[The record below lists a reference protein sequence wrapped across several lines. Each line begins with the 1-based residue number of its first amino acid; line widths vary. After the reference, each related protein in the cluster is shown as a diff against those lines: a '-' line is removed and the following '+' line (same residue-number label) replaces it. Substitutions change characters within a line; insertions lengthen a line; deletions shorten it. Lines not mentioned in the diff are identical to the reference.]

1 MKSLAIW
8 KKYGKWICVVWSVFT
23 LGLALLTLHD
33 MQTAEGTGLYLAFQA
48 GTRERGPYDLL
59 VDLAG
64 MMCLAGLVLLP
75 CILLKQREPESFFRF
90 LAAYLA
96 FLPTVSTAALVH
108 LLDGTEDIVIRQS
121 LLEGNLPEAL
131 REGMAGIIPLLQ
143 VGVPVLVLA
152 AALCREAGEGKPGK
166 AENEGKRV
174 AGKAAWAAMAAVL
187 LLIFPAV
194 VFPALTDICVY
205 VIFYALL
212 VYGFRLWGK
221 LEAAYP
227 GFRTWGWL
235 LFVFFW
241 FRGLDRMLEVMSIYH
256 L

>member
-1 MKSLAIW
+1 M
-8 KKYGKWICVVWSVFT
+8 
-23 LGLALLTLHD
+23 GLALLTLHD

-131 REGMAGIIPLLQ
+131 REGTAGIIPLLQ

-152 AALCREAGEGKPGK
+152 AALCRRRQGGMGSH
-166 AENEGKRV
+166 GS
-174 AGKAAWAAMAAVL
+174 GS
-187 LLIFPAV
+187 
-194 VFPALTDICVY
+194 
-205 VIFYALL
+205 
-212 VYGFRLWGK
+212 
-221 LEAAYP
+221 AAYLSRR
-227 GFRTWGWL
+227 GFSRADRYLCVCDFLCPAGLRLPVMGKTGGRISRVPHLGMASLCVFLVQGTGQDAGSHEHISSLILHFKHALPHTIIQSGRTE
-235 LFVFFW
+235 
-241 FRGLDRMLEVMSIYH
+241 RRP
-256 L
+256 